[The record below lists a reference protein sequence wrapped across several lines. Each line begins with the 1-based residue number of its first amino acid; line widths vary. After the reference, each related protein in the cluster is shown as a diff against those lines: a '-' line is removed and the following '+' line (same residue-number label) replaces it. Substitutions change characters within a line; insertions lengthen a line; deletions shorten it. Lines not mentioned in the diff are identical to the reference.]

1 MIDSRRAG
9 RASAPATCG
18 VLRAVSANPDVAALV
33 RARWRPNETS
43 TARGIAAP
51 RVVAADHVLR
61 NGTAATRGCDQASA
75 HWVRLSPAS
84 DCKRPI
90 EFRPT
95 ERRKARSATAA
106 RPLSIGAT
114 SADRGVV
121 LLCGFYSAISI
132 PNDWTGRR
140 LEYRSFC
147 LHHHYT
153 RSVASGPIWFK
164 AIGMPRRGPGAD
176 NATLRFPPAS
186 AKQRPRTSIGS
197 LQSVPK
203 LELGTLS

>member
-1 MIDSRRAG
+1 MSVSRRAA

-51 RVVAADHVLR
+51 RVVAADRVLR
-61 NGTAATRGCDQASA
+61 NGTAAARGCDQTSA

-90 EFRPT
+90 EFRPV
-95 ERRKARSATAA
+95 ERRKARSATAG

-114 SADRGVV
+114 SADRGAA
-121 LLCGFYSAISI
+121 LLCGFCLAISI

-164 AIGMPRRGPGAD
+164 AIGMPRRGARAD
-176 NATLRFPPAS
+176 SATLWVPPAS
-186 AKQRPRTSIGS
+186 AKQRPRTSIGG

-203 LELGTLS
+203 LKLGTLS

>member
-1 MIDSRRAG
+1 MSDSRRAG
-9 RASAPATCG
+9 RASAPA

-33 RARWRPNETS
+33 RARWRPKETS

-61 NGTAATRGCDQASA
+61 NGTAAAPGCDQTSA
-75 HWVRLSPAS
+75 HWARLSPAS

-90 EFRPT
+90 EFRPI
-95 ERRKARSATAA
+95 ERRRARSATAG

-114 SADRGVV
+114 SADRGVA
-121 LLCGFYSAISI
+121 LLCGFCLAISI
-132 PNDWTGRR
+132 LNDWTGRR

-164 AIGMPRRGPGAD
+164 AIGMPRRGPRAD
-176 NATLRFPPAS
+176 SATLRVPPAS
-186 AKQRPRTSIGS
+186 AKQRPRTSIGG
-197 LQSVPK
+197 LQLVPK
-203 LELGTLS
+203 LKLGTLS

>member
-1 MIDSRRAG
+1 MSDSRRAG
-9 RASAPATCG
+9 RASAPA

-43 TARGIAAP
+43 TAYGIAAP

-61 NGTAATRGCDQASA
+61 NGTAAAPGCDQASA
-75 HWVRLSPAS
+75 HRGTASPAS
-84 DCKRPI
+84 GCGRPI
-90 EFRPT
+90 EFRPI
-95 ERRKARSATAA
+95 ERRKARSATAG
-106 RPLSIGAT
+106 RPLSIGTT
-114 SADRGVV
+114 SADRGVA
-121 LLCGFYSAISI
+121 LLCGFCLAISI

-164 AIGMPRRGPGAD
+164 TIGVPRRGPRAD
-176 NATLRFPPAS
+176 SATLRVPPAS
-186 AKQRPRTSIGS
+186 AKQRPRTSIGG
-197 LQSVPK
+197 LQLVPK
-203 LELGTLS
+203 LKLGTLS